1 MTDEALTDRME
12 LPRPDVTPEEALSIF
27 ETHYGLSGTIS
38 ELGSQQDRNYRL
50 DTGNGRF
57 VLKICHMAYETL
69 ELEAQNASLAR
80 QLERVRKLAAG

>member
-12 LPRPDVTPEEALSIF
+12 LPRPDVTPEEALSIL

-50 DTGNGRF
+50 DTGNGR
-57 VLKICHMAYETL
+57 
-69 ELEAQNASLAR
+69 SS
-80 QLERVRKLAAG
+80 